1 MPALRDVN
9 EEKTAARVSS
19 QHFIDAMTARGFG
32 PWLGVPCSFL
42 RPFIDR
48 VIDSDSLE
56 YLATTNEGEALA
68 LAAGA
73 ELAGRRPVV
82 MLQNSGLGNLVNP
95 LASLTNPFRI
105 PVLLIVTLRGDPE
118 LHDEP
123 QHEVMGRTTR
133 AMLDL
138 LGVEN
143 DWFPANDNEIET
155 RIDHAFARMTA
166 TGLPFAFILRKNV
179 VDDYQAK
186 PVRAEPT
193 RPRGTLIQPVSTSGK
208 ILRREAIALIA
219 STAPDAEV
227 IVATTGKTARELFE
241 HRDRPR
247 NFYVVGSMGCAS
259 SIGLGIARL
268 QSAPVLV
275 IDGDGAALMRLEAM
289 ATIGH
294 CAPPSFVHV
303 ILDNQSYDSTG
314 AQATIA
320 GSVNFPEIAIACGY
334 RSACSVEGADSLR
347 AALERARSTPG
358 PHLIHSPIRLGS
370 AAGLGRPD
378 VAPQDVAR
386 RFRAALKTS

>member
-1 MPALRDVN
+1 MSA
-9 EEKTAARVSS
+9 TAGAPRVSS
-19 QHFIDAMTARGFG
+19 ERFIDAMTVHGFG

-48 VIDSDSLE
+48 VIDSESLE
-56 YLATTNEGEALA
+56 YIAATNEGEALA
-68 LAAGA
+68 IAAGA
-73 ELAGRRPVV
+73 QLAGQQPVV

-105 PVLLIVTLRGDPE
+105 PVLLIITLRGDPA
-118 LHDEP
+118 LRDEP

-138 LGVEN
+138 LGVDNE
-143 DWFPANDNEIET
+143 WFPANDAEIEPAVE
-155 RIDHAFARMTA
+155 RAHARMRD

-179 VDDYQAK
+179 VDDYEARPAK
-186 PVRAEPT
+186 PAPARA
-193 RPRGTLIQPVSTSGK
+193 RGALLPSLASGDK
-208 ILRREAIALIA
+208 LSRREAIALIA
-219 STAPDAEV
+219 DAESDSTV

-259 SIGLGIARL
+259 SIGFGIARS
-268 QSAPVLV
+268 QPAPVLV
-275 IDGDGAALMRLEAM
+275 IDGDGAALMRLEAL

-294 CAPPSFVHV
+294 AAPPSFVHV
-303 ILDNQSYDSTG
+303 ILDNESYDSTG

-320 GSVNFPEIAIACGY
+320 GGVNFPEIAIACGY
-334 RSACSVEGADSLR
+334 RSACSAEGAEPLR
-347 AALERARSTPG
+347 DALERAHSTPG
-358 PHLIHSPIRLGS
+358 PHLIHAPIRLGS

-378 VAPQDVAR
+378 VAPADVAR
-386 RFRAALKTS
+386 RFRYSLATTRA

>member
-1 MPALRDVN
+1 VSA
-9 EEKTAARVSS
+9 TAGARRVSS
-19 QHFIDAMTARGFG
+19 ERFINAMTARGFG

-56 YLATTNEGEALA
+56 YIAATNEGEALA
-68 LAAGA
+68 IAAGA
-73 ELAGRRPVV
+73 QLAGRQPVV

-105 PVLLIVTLRGDPE
+105 PVLLIVTLRGDPA
-118 LHDEP
+118 LRDEP

-143 DWFPANDNEIET
+143 DWFPPDDAEIDT
-155 RIDHAFARMTA
+155 HVDRALARMRE

-179 VDDYQAK
+179 VDEYEASPAK
-186 PVRAEPT
+186 PASPRA
-193 RPRGTLIQPVSTSGK
+193 RGTLHATAMSGEK
-208 ILRREAIALIA
+208 LSRREAIALIA
-219 STAPDAEV
+219 DAEPETTA

-241 HRDRPR
+241 HRDRAR

-259 SIGLGIARL
+259 SIGFGIARS
-268 QSAPVLV
+268 QPAPVLV

-289 ATIGH
+289 ATIGNA
-294 CAPPSFVHV
+294 APPSFVHV

-314 AQATIA
+314 AQATIS
-320 GSVNFPEIAIACGY
+320 GGVDFPGIAIACGY
-334 RSACSVEGADSLR
+334 RSACSAEGAEPLR
-347 AALERARSTPG
+347 AALERAHSTPG
-358 PHLIHSPIRLGS
+358 PHLIHAPIRLGS

-378 VAPQDVAR
+378 VAPADVAR
-386 RFRAALKTS
+386 RFRAALAATNR